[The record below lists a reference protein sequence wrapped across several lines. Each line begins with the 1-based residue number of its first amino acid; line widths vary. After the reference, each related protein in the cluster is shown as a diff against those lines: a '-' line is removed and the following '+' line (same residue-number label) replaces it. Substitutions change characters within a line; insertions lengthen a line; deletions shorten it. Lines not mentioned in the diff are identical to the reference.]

1 MRGSASSSR
10 STAVRRGAA
19 RLSLDFRRTRPPS
32 GKASPI
38 KGRQAATD
46 PVVRAGTNGLFYY
59 AGVAFDRGEHKPSAI
74 FVARFIDLN
83 NSENGDPIAYLGHET
98 GRVQRQL
105 PELDKT
111 ALAVDIPRT
120 AATCTLQAPQ
130 GDGTTVTQV
139 VPAGNVYVAYAAF
152 TGEGAGDLVQIMFV
166 RSTNCGETW
175 STPVSIAPGTRL
187 NQNAQIAIDPT
198 SGAIYVSWRAFK
210 SGTQGD
216 GIFVA
221 KSTNARR
228 RFRQTRSR
236 GADLSVRPGHEPH
249 VLPLQ
254 RLSDDGDRR
263 DRARLHCLVRTRS
276 RDAPARCHHRRRAHR
291 RVDVDDGNDVVGA
304 AAIRTDGLGHEVMP
318 ALSFQAGRLRHGLLR
333 SARRRLADLRSVRRR
348 GAHPRSA
355 DPKPLR
361 HTLDVYVAQA
371 APGGGAGFTAVRL
384 SDYATG
390 YLPGSGTLQQLQ
402 FNPPEPAA
410 LPAGH
415 RARSWGTISIW
426 RRRRRWCRART
437 GSGRFNT
444 QPTGSTSRTPSGPT
458 TATSGRRSTA
468 TGRTTRR

>member
-10 STAVRRGAA
+10 STAVRPGAA
-19 RLSLDFRRTRPPS
+19 RWSLGFRRTRPPI

-38 KGRQAATD
+38 KGRQAATH

-83 NSENGDPIAYLGHET
+83 NRENGDPIAYLGT
-98 GRVQRQL
+98 KQVAFSASS

-130 GDGTTVTQV
+130 GDGTSVTQV

-152 TGEGAGDLVQIMFV
+152 TGEGAGASSQIMFV

-175 STPVSIAPGTRL
+175 STPISIAPGTRL

-221 KSTNARR
+221 KSTNAGAAFGKPVRVAPIYPYDQGTSLTS
-228 RFRQTRSR
+228 FRSNGFQTMAIDATGRVYIAWSER
-236 GADLSVRPGHEPH
+236 GHATLRPDAITGDARIVVSTSTTGTTWSVP
-249 VLPLQ
+249 
-254 RLSDDGDRR
+254 
-263 DRARLHCLVRTRS
+263 
-276 RDAPARCHHRRRAHR
+276 
-291 RVDVDDGNDVVGA
+291 

-333 SARRRLADLRSVRRR
+333 SARGRLADLRAVRRR
-348 GAHPRSA
+348 GAHPGSA
-355 DPKPLR
+355 
-361 HTLDVYVAQA
+361 
-371 APGGGAGFTAVRL
+371 
-384 SDYATG
+384 
-390 YLPGSGTLQQLQ
+390 
-402 FNPPEPAA
+402 
-410 LPAGH
+410 
-415 RARSWGTISIW
+415 
-426 RRRRRWCRART
+426 
-437 GSGRFNT
+437 
-444 QPTGSTSRTPSGPT
+444 
-458 TATSGRRSTA
+458 
-468 TGRTTRR
+468 